1 MFPPLREESSQP
13 ELTLE
18 TYLDTE
24 KATQFVLTG
33 MFLELFLNK
42 IRITN
47 NVGITDRTMY
57 SRERGEIHIK
67 GILFICF

>member
-18 TYLDTE
+18 TYLNTE

-33 MFLELFLNK
+33 MFLELFKNK
-42 IRITN
+42 IRIMSASLTARC
-47 NVGITDRTMY
+47 IA
-57 SRERGEIHIK
+57 ERG
-67 GILFICF
+67 GRFI